1 MKRRVVITGMG
12 IWSCIGQDL
21 KTVIESLKQGRSGI
35 VFDQSRIDYGLQS
48 GLVGNVPRPDLKLLL
63 PRKFRAT
70 MSEDAEYAYMA
81 ARQAFAQA
89 GITDEYLRQNEVGII
104 FGNDG
109 NAHMMDYYPI
119 MEEEHDSRMIGPNSI
134 FQGETSSVTMNLSTI
149 FHIRGINLCVGA
161 ACSSGSH
168 AIGMASLL
176 IRQGL
181 QSVVLAGGSC
191 MTDKRVIVAVD
202 AMDALSQN
210 NNPLTACR
218 PFDCDRDGMVPSG
231 GAAALVLEEYEHA
244 KARGANILAEVA
256 GYGFSSNG
264 IEDISMS
271 SAEGEYIAMKRALD
285 DAGITPDKVDY
296 INAHAT
302 STIQGDI
309 EEAKALYRFSRF
321 SRESIESIAYRE
333 STPYI
338 SSTKSMT
345 GHENWMAGASE
356 AVYSILMMQNN
367 FVAPNINLE
376 NVIDE
381 ARDLNI
387 ARETIY
393 TPINT
398 VLSNS
403 SGMGGTNSALVFRKL
418 GSESRNPVIP
428 SCREKQNNI

>member
-1 MKRRVVITGMG
+1 MKRVVVTGMG

-21 KTVIESLKQGRSGI
+21 QTVTESLKQGRSGI
-35 VFDQSRIDYGLQS
+35 IFDPKRIEYGLHS
-48 GLVGNVPRPDLKLLL
+48 GLVGNVHRPDLKPLL

-81 ARQAFAQA
+81 ARQAFDQA
-89 GITDEYLRQNEVGII
+89 EINDEYLHHNEVGVI
-104 FGNDG
+104 FGNDA
-109 NAHMMDYYPI
+109 NVHLHDYI
-119 MEEEHDSRMIGPNSI
+119 SLMEEEHDSMMIGPNAH
-134 FQGETSSVTMNLSTI
+134 FQSETSSVTMNLGTI
-149 FHIRGINLCVGA
+149 FHLRGINFCVGA
-161 ACSSGSH
+161 ACASGSH
-168 AIGMASLL
+168 AIGLAAML

-181 QSVVLAGGSC
+181 QETILAGGSC
-191 MTDKRVIVAVD
+191 TVDMRSAIITDAIEAISRH
-202 AMDALSQN
+202 N
-210 NNPLTACR
+210 NTPQGASR
-218 PFDCDRDGMVPSG
+218 PFDRERDGMIPSG

-244 KARGANILAEVA
+244 IARGATILAEVI

-264 IEDISMS
+264 LEDISVP
-271 SAEGEYIAMKRALD
+271 SADGEYIAMKRALD
-285 DAGITPDKVDY
+285 DAGLHPSEIDY
-296 INAHAT
+296 VNAHAT
-302 STIQGDI
+302 STIAGDI
-309 EEAKALYRFSRF
+309 EEAKALTRLFGKSQITNHK
-321 SRESIESIAYRE
+321 S
-333 STPYI
+333 PMI

-381 ARDLNI
+381 AKDLNI

-403 SGMGGTNSALVFRKL
+403 SGMGGTNSALVFRK
-418 GSESRNPVIP
+418 I
-428 SCREKQNNI
+428 KD